1 MHFVDELVLCL
12 MFLIKY
18 DFSGDKCYR
27 RNPHHFRE
35 YAHPHLESMHIEPK
49 EPGIL
54 KEQFKILKDLNLLSN
69 EVPRIPSTS
78 EEKQD
83 VKVPSAR
90 AIPKEPLKEAHKMH
104 PLIRKFQN
112 RRPWNTFFTKVK
124 DVAST
129 HKDSSSI
136 FLTDLLHSCHGNL
149 KSTVQINFL
158 VDYDWLRMSYEAT
171 GNEKIPLLIL
181 YGEDRPDL
189 KNIKE
194 ENVNAVR
201 IRSPYPYGT
210 HHTKLMIL
218 VYDDDSVRIVVST
231 ANLVPSDW
239 ENRTQALWVSPK
251 CPKSSNPSD
260 SQTNFK
266 SALLRYLKAYQ
277 VSQLHSY
284 ISTIERTDMSEVNAF
299 FVSSSPGSHEGAALC
314 HYGHM
319 AAGAILRKH
328 AKLCNWTLVVQCSS
342 IGSLGQ
348 TPTAWA
354 MGELSDS
361 LAPNHK
367 DVQVVYPSKKN
378 VLDSIDGIFGGACLP
393 YRRNVNVKQPWLRDY
408 LYQWKSDRFSR
419 TKVMPHIKT
428 YAQVEGHKSNYVLL
442 TSANLSKAA
451 WGKLN
456 KNKDKLNIM
465 SYEAGVLLLPK
476 FLNETKEEFFD
487 LKKDEFVLP
496 YDLPLEK
503 YNDSDT
509 PFFMD
514 DLDECLR

>member
-1 MHFVDELVLCL
+1 MG
-12 MFLIKY
+12 K
-18 DFSGDKCYR
+18 
-27 RNPHHFRE
+27 
-35 YAHPHLESMHIEPK
+35 EPK

-54 KEQFKILKDLNLLSN
+54 KEQFKILKEMNLLSVVD
-69 EVPRIPSTS
+69 ESSSIPTPKATPKPNKEAPTRAAVTS
-78 EEKQD
+78 EARQATKPSDGSDETRKE
-83 VKVPSAR
+83 VRKV
-90 AIPKEPLKEAHKMH
+90 H
-104 PLIRKFQN
+104 PLTQKFEN
-112 RRPWNTFFTKVK
+112 RRPFNTFFTKVK
-124 DVAST
+124 DVPST
-129 HKDSSSI
+129 HKDDSSI

-181 YGEDRPDL
+181 YGEDRPEL

-194 ENVNAVR
+194 DNVKAVR

-251 CPKSSNPSD
+251 CPKSSNPLD
-260 SQTNFK
+260 SPTNFK

-284 ISTIERTDMSEVNAF
+284 ISILEGTDMSEVNAF

-314 HYGHM
+314 YYGHM
-319 AAGAILRKH
+319 AVGSILRKH
-328 AKLCNWTLVVQCSS
+328 IKPVNWPFVIQCSS

-367 DVQVVYPSKKN
+367 DVHVVYPSKKN
-378 VLDSIDGIFGGACLP
+378 VLDSVDGIFGGACLP
-393 YRRNVNVKQPWLRDY
+393 YRRNVNIKQPWLRDY
-408 LYQWKSDRFSR
+408 LCQWKSDKFSR
-419 TKVMPHIKT
+419 TNVMPHIKT
-428 YAQVEGHKSNYVLL
+428 YAQVENDKANYVLL

-456 KNKDKLNIM
+456 KNRDKLNIM

-476 FLNETKEEFFD
+476 FVNSEEYFD
-487 LKKDEFVLP
+487 LKQDEFILP
-496 YDLPLEK
+496 YDLPLKK
-503 YNDSDT
+503 YSDSDT